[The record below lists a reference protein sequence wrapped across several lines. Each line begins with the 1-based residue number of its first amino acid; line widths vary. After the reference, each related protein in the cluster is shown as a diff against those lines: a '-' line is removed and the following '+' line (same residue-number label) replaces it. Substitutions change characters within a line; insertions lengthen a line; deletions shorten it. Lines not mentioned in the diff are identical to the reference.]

1 MNKIF
6 SRTIHSET
14 IIALLT
20 CVAYVVYAL
29 ILGLALTPSISLIAY
44 ALGKFQLSVSFISIL
59 GISMACGIGFVLFI
73 FIGVFVFAL
82 FIRFFSWGIKPGN
95 YPARSFTMMRWL
107 FYSGLYTMAGR
118 LVLSFVPMS
127 FFINIFFKIVGAKI
141 GKNVRINSWF
151 LNDAYLLEIGDNVFI
166 GGKTDVSCHTFE
178 NNVLILKNVKIGAN
192 AAIGQRCYISPGAT
206 IGDHSV
212 IGQYCFVRKNK
223 TIPPHSVLSTLAGMP
238 LRTVARMEK
247 EIMTR

>member
-1 MNKIF
+1 
-6 SRTIHSET
+6 
-14 IIALLT
+14 
-20 CVAYVVYAL
+20 
-29 ILGLALTPSISLIAY
+29 
-44 ALGKFQLSVSFISIL
+44 
-59 GISMACGIGFVLFI
+59 
-73 FIGVFVFAL
+73 
-82 FIRFFSWGIKPGN
+82 
-95 YPARSFTMMRWL
+95 
-107 FYSGLYTMAGR
+107 MAGR

-192 AAIGQRCYISPGAT
+192 STIGQRCYISPGAT

-212 IGQYCFVRKNK
+212 IGQYCFIRKNK
-223 TIPPHSVLSTLAGMP
+223 TIPPHSGPFHACRHADSGRGAIGKSLTPVRALFSMS
-238 LRTVARMEK
+238 VK
-247 EIMTR
+247 